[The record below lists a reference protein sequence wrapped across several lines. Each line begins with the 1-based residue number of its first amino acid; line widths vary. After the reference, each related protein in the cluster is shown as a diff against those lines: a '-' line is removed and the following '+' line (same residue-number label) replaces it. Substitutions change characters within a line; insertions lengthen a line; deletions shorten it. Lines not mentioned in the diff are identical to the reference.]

1 MPERSPF
8 RHERA
13 DDSPG
18 FLLWKVTALW
28 QTRIATTLEPLG
40 LTQTQYAIL
49 ASLRWF
55 EECGEQPTQ
64 RHLVEHARLDKMTLS
79 KAIRKLEGA
88 GLVSRHACPHDARAT
103 EVRFTARGRRTVE
116 KAVVSVEEADAQFF
130 AALSHRRLRDWLTL
144 TRDVIA
150 SNPPSPPGR
159 RGDRRS

>member
-1 MPERSPF
+1 VPERSPF
-8 RHERA
+8 RHEQA

-28 QTRIATTLEPLG
+28 QARIAVTLGPLG

-55 EECGEQPTQ
+55 EECGERPTQ

-79 KAIRKLEGA
+79 KAIRKLEDA
-88 GLVSRHACPHDARAT
+88 GLVSRHACRHDGRAT

-116 KAVVSVEEADAQFF
+116 KAVVSVEEADDLFF
-130 AALSHRRLRDWLTL
+130 AALNDRRLREWLAL
-144 TRDVIA
+144 TREVIA
-150 SNPPSPPGR
+150 HNAPPSASSGKS
-159 RGDRRS
+159 GG

>member
-1 MPERSPF
+1 MPERRSF
-8 RHERA
+8 RHEQA

-18 FLLWKVTALW
+18 FLLWQVTALW
-28 QTRIATTLEPLG
+28 QARIAATLEPLR

-88 GLVSRHACPHDARAT
+88 GMVSRHASPHDARAT
-103 EVRFTARGRRTVE
+103 EIRFTARGRRTIE
-116 KAVVSVEEADAQFF
+116 KAVVSVEETDALFF
-130 AALSHRRLRDWLTL
+130 AALSNRRLRDWLVL

-150 SNPPSPPGR
+150 YNAPSPTGR
-159 RGDRRS
+159 RGDRMS